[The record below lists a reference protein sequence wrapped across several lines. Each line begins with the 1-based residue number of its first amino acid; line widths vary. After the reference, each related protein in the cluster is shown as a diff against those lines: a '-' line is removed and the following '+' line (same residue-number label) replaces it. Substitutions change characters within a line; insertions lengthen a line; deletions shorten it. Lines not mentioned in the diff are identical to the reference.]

1 MQRTIGKL
9 ALIAL
14 GLGVGSQALAA
25 SAVAPTLVYK
35 KGDSHITLPGGVS
48 ADWWDPFTGTGSYTH
63 WQQSKPSTAL
73 GYDFYAKVADYAG
86 NGFNLPGSKY
96 SGYDG
101 VCVTYRADNSTA
113 WVLEGASYTDQFQ
126 VVLAPTSGAFLSQYV
141 TWDAFTK
148 SGVSMGASDLG
159 SRQKMVFNS
168 LFDAQKLEHHLEIV
182 QVGLGS
188 ACNANN
194 NPAELIIVQDPSES
208 ANNTSAGAVALTTTA
223 QSANLHNAS
232 DIDFYSITLASD
244 KLVTVQ
250 LTELAGFDAQV
261 DIIASNGSTVLKTG
275 HTGADYAV
283 AVSKNLAAGTYFA
296 KVSAPY
302 AASSYKLAFSVADP
316 LLPQRIYSRGDA
328 DVQST
333 PPLAISDAGWFG
345 FADSKGSDS
354 KWFAAEP
361 SVSNEV
367 DALLDLSALADS
379 YTGIG
384 VNWSLSDIG
393 EYTGI
398 CLAYRSDAPV
408 SMGLVSKDD
417 DKKKYNYYANE
428 LQSTN
433 GAFRSVLVP
442 WSQFAQLD
450 PQGTLVEL
458 AYALSNNIGIRFQNR
473 NTGKAH
479 LEIAQMGFGNAC
491 DASSNTPAIVADASE
506 SNNTV
511 ATASLLATSLTNRNL
526 HLPSDV
532 DYYSFTLADTKY
544 VEASLENLVGF
555 GAKIELLKSDGTTV
569 LKTDSVAGGE
579 DAQIG
584 KTLLAGTYLLRVS
597 GPYVVRNYDIVLNLS
612 TPVGSLSLYKR
623 GAGSLSAGSPLNIN
637 SSSIYSFA
645 DKNGSS
651 VQWFTGVP
659 SSSLEIDA
667 LVRMQDLN
675 GNFAGLGS
683 DWQETD
689 FSDFTGVCMTYRSDA
704 EAKLLMVATGDVQ
717 RNYNSYGVTLS
728 STQGAF
734 VSKLFSWADFAQV
747 DPNGDL
753 VDKDYAISHLTG
765 LRIQNIVGGAA
776 HVEIAQMGVGNAC
789 DATSNTP
796 ALSQD
801 ASEPNET
808 YTAATALTT
817 ALTSRSLHNAS
828 DADFYKIILADA
840 KFLSVAL
847 SVPASFGLQA
857 ELLGSD
863 GVTVLRKGAVLAST
877 SSSSLAL
884 QRNLPAG
891 TYYVK
896 ITSAYPVK
904 SYDISYT
911 ASAAPADQLVWSK
924 NVHGAA
930 HQVMYN
936 SLPGGFWSNVKDV
949 TDYASASIENA
960 FVVNSANVAKG
971 WVVSGGAKL
980 GATGKLGYAG
990 VAFDWTTN
998 ASPAD
1003 LGSHTGVCVTYR
1015 SPKAVRLRL
1024 HQGVDASEA
1033 IYGEDLAAATQFTS
1047 QFIEF
1052 SDLDLLEGTASFDV
1066 AEQMGLQIVYDAGS
1080 ALSSTTI
1087 EIAQVGLGDV
1097 CTVNAADLPTGLVPN
1112 PLAGMLWTTD
1122 LANENLD
1129 LGTNGNGGSWFVFN
1143 DKQDKGSS
1151 TVSKE
1156 HDWAGVEVATG
1167 VLGARI
1173 SVDLNAYVG
1182 LGVNLR
1188 SNSGAV
1194 NVENADNGLCVT
1206 YRSRNKIFA
1215 ELQSSNKVSWDG
1227 FRTELPIHTEF
1238 TSEFIP
1244 FTAFQQQGWGYAQ
1257 ILDTKLIS
1265 TLQFM
1270 DTTSNSASLIE
1281 IAQVGVGNGCAAQE
1295 FELVANHADVT
1306 ISENEDAFAAKVYA
1320 VADWFR
1326 DRDGDIFSLS
1336 IEPTANLPV
1345 RAELVNGVLTISP
1358 LANQYG
1364 IGKVTLK
1371 ATNAD
1376 GEQAS
1381 IDLDVDIASVID
1393 NEVLAD
1399 DHYTI
1404 PEGEPLVVDGV
1415 AGVLAN
1421 DVANDGSLS
1430 IVSFS
1435 SLAGLTLSGNGAF
1448 TFAAVDE
1455 AHGDYVFSYRTAND
1469 NAQVTITVV
1478 PVNAAPTLGTLAPI
1492 VLDEDFGDYKVPSA
1506 DWKTYS
1512 DKEDAADYAK
1522 VEASGDQVVSALINA
1537 QGELVLRSLTDAT
1550 GTGIVTLVFT
1560 DKGDGSAVAKTVTGQ
1575 MTVTINKVDN
1585 DPPIAVSDAYTVDE
1599 DGSLTISTQELL
1611 ANDYDPDGATVSL
1624 DVGSIPATI
1633 ANGTLVLNGA
1643 NLVFTPVLNWHGTT
1657 SFTYKVTSSNGVAEE
1672 SSDPAMVVI
1681 TVNSVN
1687 DAPVV
1692 VSVPADGI
1700 KDEDFDSFERS
1711 LVGVFADVD
1720 HATLEYSVSVS
1731 GVSANAT
1738 VSVDKLVVS
1747 SVANASGKTT
1757 ITVTAQDQGTPALK
1771 VSTSFVIDVNAV
1783 NDPLEATATSIADA
1797 ALVDGFAPY
1806 SVDLS
1811 TYFHDND
1818 AEAIAYSCDVQP
1830 ATLLQVTCANGVL
1843 SVTGMSGQL
1852 GSAVITITATAG
1864 AESKTLS
1871 QNVLVSS
1878 AESAVKPS
1886 FAHAA
1891 SDWRSRVQDSRHG
1904 MAVLTDMQGRVL
1916 WRANLPLAASVID
1929 QQLAR
1934 SQDLHVLHVGEQ
1946 SWLLAPGLR

>member
-1 MQRTIGKL
+1 MRKSISKM
-9 ALIAL
+9 ALLVL
-14 GLGVGSQALAA
+14 GLGMGSQALA
-25 SAVAPTLVYK
+25 VVTPTLVYK
-35 KGDSHITLPGGVS
+35 KGDSQITLPGGVKS
-48 ADWWDPFTGTGSYTH
+48 DWWAPFKGTDSYTH
-63 WQQSKPSTAL
+63 WYQSEPSTAL

-86 NGFNLPGSKY
+86 NGFSLPGSNY
-96 SGYDG
+96 SGYSG
-101 VCVTYRADNSTA
+101 VCVTYRADNSTE
-113 WVLEGASYTDQFQ
+113 WNLEGADYTDQFR
-126 VVLAPTSGAFLSQYV
+126 VTLDPTAGAFSSQYF
-141 TWDAFTK
+141 TWDAFK
-148 SGVSMGASDLG
+148 KAGVSMVTGDLS

-168 LFDAQKLEHHLEIV
+168 TFNALKLQHHLEIV
-182 QVGLGS
+182 QVGLGN

-194 NPAELIIVQDPSES
+194 NPVDLVIVQDPSEA
-208 ANNTSAGAVALTTTA
+208 ANNTSAGAVALSLTA
-223 QSANLHNAS
+223 QSANLHSAS
-232 DIDFYSITLASD
+232 DVDFYRITLAAD
-244 KLVTVQ
+244 KLVTVE
-250 LTELAGFDAQV
+250 LTELKGFDAQV
-261 DIIASNGSTVLKTG
+261 DIIATDGVTVLKTG

-283 AVSKNLAAGTYFA
+283 SVSKNLAAGTYYA

-302 AASSYKLAFSVADP
+302 AASSYKLAYSLGDP
-316 LLPQRIYSRGDA
+316 LQPQRLYARGDEA
-328 DVQST
+328 VQATS
-333 PPLAISDAGWFG
+333 PLAISDARWFN
-345 FADSKGSDS
+345 FADSKGSES

-361 SVSNEV
+361 YDSKEV
-367 DALLDLSALADS
+367 DALLNQVVQVDS
-379 YTGIG
+379 YSGIG
-384 VNWSLSDIG
+384 VDWPLSDIG
-393 EYTGI
+393 EFTGI

-417 DKKKYNYYANE
+417 EKKKYNYYAKE
-428 LQSTN
+428 LASTN
-433 GAFRSVLVP
+433 GVFSTLLVP

-450 PQGTLVEL
+450 PTGVFVEL
-458 AYALSNNIGIRFQNR
+458 AYALSNNTGIRFQNR
-473 NTGKAH
+473 NGGSAH
-479 LEIAQMGFGNAC
+479 IEIAQMGLGNAC
-491 DASSNTPAIVADASE
+491 DASNNTPALVADASE
-506 SNNTV
+506 SNNT
-511 ATASLLATSLTNRNL
+511 ALSASLLTSSLLGRNL
-526 HLPSDV
+526 HVSSDV

-544 VEASLENLVGF
+544 VQASLDNLVGF
-555 GAKIELLKSDGTTV
+555 GAMIELLKNDGTTV
-569 LKTDSVAGGE
+569 LKTDNASGGE
-579 DAQIG
+579 VALIG

-597 GPYVVRNYDIVLNLS
+597 SSYVVRNYDIALDLS
-612 TPVGSLSLYKR
+612 DPVGSLSLYKR
-623 GAGSLSAGSPLNIN
+623 GAGSLSAGSPLNIS

-683 DWQETD
+683 DWLETD

-734 VSKLFSWADFAQV
+734 VSKLFSWAEFAQV

-789 DATSNTP
+789 DASSNTP
-796 ALSQD
+796 ALSLD

-808 YTAATALTT
+808 YTAATALTA
-817 ALTSRSLHNAS
+817 ALTARSLHRAS

-863 GVTVLRKGAVLAST
+863 GVTVLRKGTVLAST
-877 SSSSLAL
+877 STSSLAL

-924 NVHGAA
+924 NDHVAA
-930 HQVMYN
+930 HQVKYN
-936 SLPGGFWSNVKDV
+936 SLPGGFWKNVKDV
-949 TDYASASIENA
+949 TAYASASTENT
-960 FVVNSANVAKG
+960 FVVNSVNVAKG

-1003 LGSHTGVCVTYR
+1003 LGAHTGICVTYR
-1015 SPKAVRLRL
+1015 SPKAVRLRM
-1024 HQGVDASEA
+1024 HQGADASAA
-1033 IYGEDLAAATQFTS
+1033 IYGEDLDAATQFTS
-1047 QFIEF
+1047 RYIEF
-1052 SDLDLLEGTASFDV
+1052 SDLELLEGTASFDA

-1080 ALSSTTI
+1080 PLSSTTI
-1087 EIAQVGLGDV
+1087 EIAQVGLGNV

-1112 PLAGMLWTTD
+1112 PLAGMVWTTA
-1122 LANENLD
+1122 LANEKLD
-1129 LGTNGNGGSWFVFN
+1129 LGLNGNGGSWFVFN
-1143 DKQDKGSS
+1143 DKQDKGTS
-1151 TVSKE
+1151 TVTKE
-1156 HDWAGVEVATG
+1156 HDWAGVEVAKG
-1167 VLGARI
+1167 MLGARI
-1173 SVDLNAYVG
+1173 SVDQNAYLG
-1182 LGVNLR
+1182 LGVNLQ
-1188 SNSGAV
+1188 SNSAAV
-1194 NVENADNGLCVT
+1194 NIENAANGMCVT
-1206 YRSRNKIFA
+1206 YRSPNKIFL

-1227 FRTELPIHTEF
+1227 FRTELPVHAEF

-1244 FTAFQQQGWGYAQ
+1244 FASFQQQGWGFTQ

-1265 TLQFM
+1265 TMQFM
-1270 DTTSNSASLIE
+1270 DTNSSRASLIE
-1281 IAQVGVGNGCAAQE
+1281 IAQVGFGQGCADQE

-1306 ISENEDAFAAKVYA
+1306 ISENEDAFAAKVFA
-1320 VADWFR
+1320 IGDWFR
-1326 DRDGDIFSLS
+1326 DRDGDVFSLS

-1358 LANQYG
+1358 LANQHG
-1364 IGKVTLK
+1364 TGKVTLK
-1371 ATNAD
+1371 AANAD
-1376 GEQAS
+1376 GDQAS
-1381 IDLDVDIASVID
+1381 IVFNVDIASVID

-1404 PEGEPLVVDGV
+1404 SEGVPLVVNGV
-1415 AGVLAN
+1415 DGVLAN
-1421 DVANDGSLS
+1421 DAANDVLLS

-1455 AHGDYVFSYRTAND
+1455 AHGDYVFSYNTAND

-1512 DKEDAADYAK
+1512 DKEDASDYAK
-1522 VEASGDQVVSALINA
+1522 VEASGDQVVSASINA

-1575 MTVTINKVDN
+1575 LTVTVNKVDN
-1585 DPPIAVSDAYTVDE
+1585 DPPIAVSDAYTLDE
-1599 DGSLTISTQELL
+1599 DGSLRIPMLGLL
-1611 ANDYDPDGATVSL
+1611 ANDYDPDGASVFLDAGTVSM
-1624 DVGSIPATI
+1624 TI
-1633 ANGTLVLNGA
+1633 AHGTLVADGSDF
-1643 NLVFTPVLNWHGTT
+1643 VFTPELNWNGNTF
-1657 SFTYKVTSSNGVAEE
+1657 FTYKVKSSNGAVDEISAPATVA
-1672 SSDPAMVVI
+1672 I

-1692 VSVPADGI
+1692 VAEPAGATL
-1700 KDEDFDSFERS
+1700 DEDFAPFERS
-1711 LVGVFADVD
+1711 LAGVFADVD
-1720 HATLEYSVSVS
+1720 HPALDYSVSVS
-1731 GVSANAT
+1731 GLSVNAVMSAG
-1738 VSVDKLVVS
+1738 KVVLS
-1747 SVANASGKTT
+1747 PVANASGKTT

-1771 VSTSFVIDVNAV
+1771 VSTSFVVDVAAV
-1783 NDPLEATATSIADA
+1783 NDPLETVSANIAA
-1797 ALVDGFAPY
+1797 AAVELGFAPY
-1806 SVDLS
+1806 RVDLS
-1811 TYFHDND
+1811 AYFKDKD
-1818 AEAIAYSCDVQP
+1818 GETISYACTVEPAGLLLVSCADGALNVE
-1830 ATLLQVTCANGVL
+1830 GVA
-1843 SVTGMSGQL
+1843 GQL
-1852 GSAVITITATAG
+1852 GNAVITVTATAG
-1864 AESKTLS
+1864 TDSKSLT
-1871 QNVLVSS
+1871 QDVKVSTTTS
-1878 AESAVKPS
+1878 VWMPPL
-1886 FAHAA
+1886 AHATN
-1891 SDWRSRVQDSRHG
+1891 DWRYRAQNTSNG

-1916 WRANLPLAASVID
+1916 WRATLPLAAGVIESE
-1929 QQLAR
+1929 LSR
-1934 SQDLHVLHVGEQ
+1934 VQDLRVLHIGEQ
-1946 SWLLAPGLR
+1946 SWLLAPGMR